1 MILKLRKIGSIILLS
16 TVSVCA
22 SFIDIYAPA
31 GEAKSCSTY
40 IPSILKQ
47 AYIHYPSITASQK
60 LVLSAKAQIEAAK
73 WNYFPTPSID
83 FSQGTAGRRGETYR
97 IDQPLWTGG
106 KIDALNDMAYARGD
120 EATYT
125 LGESAYDL
133 SQKVLNVLSSYIQ
146 ADGEIKAFQK
156 GKEDLETLAKMLNR
170 RVGAGVSSESDEEL
184 IRSRIFQIEG
194 DLLTAKRRYEMAK
207 SQLELLTG
215 KKMRCG
221 VVFKKDVVL
230 KHKMRYEQLEKQML
244 VTHPTLK
251 KKRSQVE
258 IAKAEKKNA
267 DAQIMPNISLR
278 GEYQHGSLYTNDPV
292 NNEAIAYVA
301 VSFNPGAG
309 LSSLSNM
316 ESAQYKVLQAQD
328 DLRTSEQQLKDKL
341 VQDYADYAS
350 AQSRLESVQHM
361 IVSSQKVLESYK
373 RLFLA
378 GKRQWL
384 DLVNAS
390 REVTMNHVTL
400 ASLRASLIVSAYR
413 IALEAGKL
421 HIDPKGRW

>member
-1 MILKLRKIGSIILLS
+1 MKLRSIGSIVLLS

-22 SFIDIYAPA
+22 AFIDIYTPA
-31 GEAKSCSTY
+31 GEAGTCSTH
-40 IPSILKQ
+40 IGSILKQ
-47 AYIHYPSITASQK
+47 AYVHYPSITASEK
-60 LVLSAKAQIEAAK
+60 LVLSTKAQIEAAR

-83 FSQGTAGRRGETYR
+83 FSQGSAGRRGETYR

-120 EATYT
+120 EAKYT

-133 SQKVLNVLSSYIQ
+133 SQKVLNVLQAYIQ
-146 ADGEIKAFQK
+146 ADGEIKAFTK
-156 GKEDLETLAKMLNR
+156 GKEDLETLARMLNR
-170 RVGAGVSSESDEEL
+170 RVGAGVSSESDEAL
-184 IRSRIFQIEG
+184 IQSRIFQIEG
-194 DLLTAKRRYEMAK
+194 DLMTAQRRFEMAR

-221 VVFKKDVVL
+221 VTFKKDVVL
-230 KHKMRYEQLEKQML
+230 KSKMRYKQLETQL
-244 VTHPTLK
+244 VQTHPTLK
-251 KKRSQVE
+251 KKRAQVK
-258 IAKAEKKNA
+258 IAKADKKNA

-292 NNEAIAYVA
+292 KNEAIAYVA
-301 VSFNPGAG
+301 VSFSPGAG

-341 VQDYADYAS
+341 VQDYADYAT
-350 AQSRLESVQHM
+350 AQSRLKSVQRM
-361 IVSSQKVLESYK
+361 IESSQKVLESYK

-378 GKRQWL
+378 GKREWL

-390 REVTMNHVTL
+390 REVTMNHISLT
-400 ASLRASLIVSAYR
+400 SLRASLIISAYR
-413 IALEAGKL
+413 IALEAGRL